1 MRPEIVKR
9 EEDSK
14 PHLQKRR
21 DGTPWEV
28 LRVAGRLGITSFGG
42 PIAHLGYFHEEYVV
56 RRKWIDER
64 SYADLVALCQM
75 IPGPASSQ
83 LGIAVGIERAG
94 ILGGVAAWIGF
105 TLPSAIA
112 LAGFALLVHGL
123 DVGTAG
129 WLHGLL
135 VVAVAVVAQAV
146 WSMSRSLT
154 PDAPRISI
162 AFAAAVVSILLPT
175 SLTQI
180 LLIIAGA
187 IVGLLFLGA
196 APDDKP
202 KQTTSFETI
211 GRVAAIIC
219 LALFVLLLVGLPV
232 LRAAVHSQWIA
243 LIDSFYRSGS
253 LVFGGGHVVLPL
265 LQHEVVPTGWI
276 SNETFLAGYGAAQAV
291 PGPLFAFSA
300 YLGAVMGPAPN
311 GALGAAIALVAIY
324 LPSFLLVIGLLPF
337 WNSLLNRR
345 VVRSALSGVN
355 ATVVGILLAALYT
368 PAWTSAILRPT
379 DFAICLAAFLLLMIW
394 KVRPW
399 IIVVAGA
406 AIGEALR
413 VILKL

>member
-1 MRPEIVKR
+1 MKPER
-9 EEDSK
+9 DGK
-14 PHLQKRR
+14 PHLRAR
-21 DGTPWEV
+21 HGGTPWEV
-28 LRVAGRLGITSFGG
+28 LAVAGRLGITSFGG

-64 SYADLVALCQM
+64 GYADLVALCQM

-83 LGIAVGIERAG
+83 LGIAIGIQRAG

-112 LAGFALLVHGL
+112 LAAFALLVHGSGIA
-123 DVGTAG
+123 DAG

-146 WSMSRSLT
+146 WSMSRALT
-154 PDAPRISI
+154 PDAPRITI
-162 AFAAAVVSILLPT
+162 ALAAAAVSILVPA

-180 LLIIAGA
+180 SLLAAGA
-187 IVGLLFLGA
+187 IVGLLLRKMSA
-196 APDDKP
+196 DDKP
-202 KQTTSFETI
+202 VQSAGFESI
-211 GRVAAIIC
+211 GRVMALAC
-219 LALFVLLLVGLPV
+219 LALFVLLLIGLPI

-243 LIDSFYRSGS
+243 LADSFYRSGS

-265 LQHEVVPTGWI
+265 LQREVVPTGWI
-276 SNETFLAGYGAAQAV
+276 SNQTFLAGYGAAQAV

-311 GALGAAIALVAIY
+311 GVLGAALALAAIY

-337 WNSLLNRR
+337 WSFLRNQRM
-345 VVRSALSGVN
+345 VRSALWGVN
-355 ATVVGILLAALYT
+355 ATVVGILLGALYT
-368 PAWTSAILRPT
+368 PVWTSAILHPA
-379 DFAICLAAFLLLMIW
+379 DFAVCLAAFLLLTVW

-399 IIVVAGA
+399 IIVVGGAAAGA
-406 AIGEALR
+406 VLSLVLGS
-413 VILKL
+413 